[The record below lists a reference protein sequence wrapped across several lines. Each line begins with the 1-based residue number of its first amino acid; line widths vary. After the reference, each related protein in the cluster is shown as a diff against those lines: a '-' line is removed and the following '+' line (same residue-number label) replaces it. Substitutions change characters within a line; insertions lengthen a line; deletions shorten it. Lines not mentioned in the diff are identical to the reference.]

1 MYNVYCGGRI
11 MVNTEPA
18 HWKTG
23 ELESGRHELA
33 LIKLDEFHRI
43 IYESYIFLETKFVRN

>member
-33 LIKLDEFHRI
+33 LIKLDEIPRI
-43 IYESYIFLETKFVRN
+43 MYESCIFLKSRFLY